1 VSTSTATSA
10 YTSTHTA
17 TYLADIILGTLTE
30 AIGQLGLN
38 PSEITRDWATS
49 EAGIAQWIKER
60 SLRQVSIE
68 FTLPSGRTMV
78 IDFNVEYSTG
88 DSQTAA
94 FSASKARISRFLT
107 KYSALPSGTTYRLVA
122 NYNGYHTPMPGWGST
137 HAVKRTGL
145 QTNSAGTLATAPGA
159 TAQMNISD

>member
-1 VSTSTATSA
+1 MSTSTATSA

-38 PSEITRDWATS
+38 PSKITRDWATI
-49 EAGIAQWIKER
+49 EAGIAQWIKEQ
-60 SLRQVSIE
+60 SLRSVSVE
-68 FTLPSGRTMV
+68 FTLPSGGTMV
-78 IDFNVEYSTG
+78 IDFIVEYSASA
-88 DSQTAA
+88 SQAAA

-122 NYNGYHTPMPGWGST
+122 DYSGYHTPMPGWGST

-145 QTNSAGTLATAPGA
+145 QANSAGTLATAPGA
-159 TAQMNISD
+159 TAHMSISD

>member
-1 VSTSTATSA
+1 MSTSTATSA

-17 TYLADIILGTLTE
+17 TYMADIILGTLTE

-38 PSEITRDWATS
+38 PSNVTRDWAMT
-49 EAGIAQWIKER
+49 EAAIAQWLNER
-60 SLRQVSIE
+60 SLRSVTVE
-68 FTLPSGRTMV
+68 FTMPSGDTMV
-78 IDFNVEYSTG
+78 IDFPVRYSTG
-88 DSQTAA
+88 ESQGAA

-122 NYNGYHTPMPGWGST
+122 DHNGYHTPMPGWSRT
-137 HAVKRTGL
+137 HAVNRSGL

-159 TAQMNISD
+159 TAQMIISD